1 MSWSVYSQP
10 SFNTTI
16 PRSNYNLLSGFGQ
29 RFMLTQDSSLMT
41 PGKAEPHLPAETM
54 KGTYKRKRKGKNVRK
69 KKPPRCKDLIMPMH
83 IVKQEKLIVQPRLK
97 QPKLSKKRKRV
108 K

>member
-1 MSWSVYSQP
+1 MSWMVYNQP

-16 PRSNYNLLSGFGQ
+16 PRSNYSQLSGFSQ
-29 RFMLTQDSSLMT
+29 RFMLSQDSSLMT

-54 KGTYKRKRKGKNVRK
+54 KGTYKRKRKGKGARK
-69 KKPPRCKDLIMPMH
+69 KKPPRCKNLVMPMDSLKPERL
-83 IVKQEKLIVQPRLK
+83 IVKPELK

-108 K
+108 S